1 MNNYD
6 WINQSRVSMKNLV
19 KMEKKMMIKD
29 EKMDKKNGLDGW
41 MVGWVSKVGL
51 TSLCLLISVYY
62 SLGIKF
68 IPGNPTLS
76 TLDSRVDPR
85 EENSSGGSL
94 PEQEEKKGGEGR
106 EEAGFKDRFNTNYS
120 FSRVFVFP
128 QLTAIYIPIIS
139 QHNLYTFTFINT

>member
-6 WINQSRVSMKNLV
+6 WINQINEKFGKNG
-19 KMEKKMMIKD
+19 EKMMIKD

-128 QLTAIYIPIIS
+128 PTYSYIYTNNIS
-139 QHNLYTFTFINT
+139 TRLHL